1 MTSTIEEL
9 QQKLAETN
17 DSIKKMDLML
27 DICRLKSQT
36 RSDPTGVLKLAARA
50 RRLAATKK
58 DAVRVLE
65 AMIIQ
70 ASARL
75 DLGEYAA
82 AMELCQQALA
92 LAGTSGEARTMLRIH
107 HMTGLLHTLT
117 GDYVP
122 ALECFHTS
130 LVLAEQEQS
139 RQSVGG
145 VHHSMAIIYYRLGD
159 LNRALDHAQQS
170 RRLFE
175 EIEDRTNQIG
185 SLHNIAMIYHLLGDH
200 HKAGEIYSECLAF
213 AEEAGNKQLMMS
225 SRINYGQVLSDMGHL
240 EKAMEC
246 YEHALQISREIA
258 TTRQEGTILAHL
270 GELLLK
276 MGDFETALP
285 LLQQSWAIGERIG
298 DSLRWS
304 SLVSLAKGHFEI
316 QEYDQAIT
324 HALAAC
330 AGAEREGLREIEI
343 DAHALLSKC
352 YEAID
357 DAAHALRHHKLY
369 TQAKEEVLGAEQQK
383 KIAQMEMRTEIERA
397 ENEREIMRLEKQQL
411 EQDILHKQKE
421 LAAMAL
427 HLVEKNQFLDSL
439 KKEMSDVA
447 QSLDA
452 TARPAVKGLM
462 RQVDTNIGTEDDW
475 KIFEQ
480 QFEAVHHGFI
490 TKLAQRYPKL
500 TRTELKVCALL
511 KIQMS
516 TKEIANI
523 LATSTNNIEMQRYR
537 IRKKLGLSAEQ
548 SFTIAFAEIQ
558 A

>member
-1 MTSTIEEL
+1 MTVTIEEL
-9 QQKLAETN
+9 QQKLAEADN
-17 DSIKKMDLML
+17 SIAKIDLML
-27 DICRLKSQT
+27 EICRQKSQT
-36 RSDPTGVLKLAARA
+36 RSDPTGVLKLVARA
-50 RRLAATKK
+50 RRMAAAKK
-58 DAVRVLE
+58 DTVRVVE

-75 DLGEYAA
+75 DLGEYAT
-82 AMELCQQALA
+82 AMELCRQALA
-92 LAGTSGEARTMLRIH
+92 LAGTSGAAQTVLRIH
-107 HMTGLLHTLT
+107 HMAGLLHTLT
-117 GDYVP
+117 GDYVS
-122 ALECFHTS
+122 ALESFSTS
-130 LVLAEQEQS
+130 LALAEQEQS
-139 RQSVGG
+139 SQSIGG
-145 VHHSMAIIYYRLGD
+145 VHHSMAIIFYRLGD

-170 RRLFE
+170 RKIFE
-175 EIEDRTNQIG
+175 ENDDRTNQIG
-185 SLHNIAMIYHLLGDH
+185 SLHNIAMIYNLLGDH
-200 HKAGEIYSECLAF
+200 YKAGDIYSECLAF

-225 SRINYGQVLSDMGHL
+225 SRINYGQVLSDMGKL
-240 EKAMEC
+240 EEAREC
-246 YEHALQISREIA
+246 YEHALHISREIA
-258 TTRQEGTILAHL
+258 TTRQEGIILAHL

-276 MGDFETALP
+276 TGDFKTALP
-285 LLQQSWAIGERIG
+285 LLQQSWEIRERIG

-304 SLVSLAKGHFEI
+304 SLVSLAKGYFEI
-316 QEYDQAIT
+316 HEYDQAIK
-324 HALAAC
+324 HALAAS
-330 AGAEREGLREIEI
+330 AGAEREGVREIEI
-343 DAHALLSKC
+343 DAHALLATC

-383 KIAQMEMRTEIERA
+383 KIAQMEMRAEIERA
-397 ENEREIMRLEKQQL
+397 EKEREIMRLEKQHL
-411 EQDILHKQKE
+411 EQEMLHKQKE

-447 QSLDA
+447 QSLDG

-475 KIFEQ
+475 KLFEQ

-490 TKLAQRYPKL
+490 TALAQRYPKL

-558 A
+558 G